1 MSSQPYRISPQEFNI
16 LKIENFYSQNVPIE
30 FSQYT
35 TVPDSLLIFRM
46 HADLTYTQNKILDY
60 LHKVTLGF
68 LQKSNDHIHK
78 HTCHLPFSSIMTA
91 YGDFNKAK
99 SVPRRSRFY
108 ATTEREIALHINSAQ
123 SVTHRAIEGLEQMK
137 VIQKYT
143 RMNAKTNYGINYH
156 TLQGIFGGYSAVYQS
171 SLAIERARKEGL
183 IEVKRGKIT
192 KIVFA
197 IENFYATLG
206 RDTVRSW
213 SEISG
218 LERIILQRLFPD
230 NDFFYQSKSK

>member
-1 MSSQPYRISPQEFNI
+1 MSSQTYRISPQEFDI
-16 LKIENFYSQNVPIE
+16 LKVENFYSQNVPIE
-30 FSQYT
+30 FNQYT

-46 HADLTYTQNKILDY
+46 HADLTYTQNKILEY

-78 HTCHLPFSSIMTA
+78 HTGHLPFSSVMTA

-108 ATTEREIALHINSAQ
+108 ATTEREIARNINSAQ
-123 SVTHRAIEGLEQMK
+123 AVTHRAIEGLEEMK

-143 RMNAKTNYGINYH
+143 RLNARTNYGINYH
-156 TLQGIFGGYSAVYQS
+156 TLQGIFGGFSAVYQS
-171 SLAIERARKEGL
+171 SSAIERARKEGL
-183 IEVKRGKIT
+183 IEFKQGKIT
-192 KIVFA
+192 RIVFC

-213 SEISG
+213 SEIHG
-218 LERIILQRLFPD
+218 PERTILQRLFPD
-230 NDFFYQSKSK
+230 NDFCHEKKSK